1 MLGYLTLNGFWEIR
15 DLRFWCYDNS
25 RMIVDVI
32 LSMMIYFN
40 YDYSSKIETVPE
52 ALRKEQE

>member
-1 MLGYLTLNGFWEIR
+1 MLGYLTLNGFLEIR
-15 DLRFWCYDNS
+15 DLKFWCYNNS

>member
-1 MLGYLTLNGFWEIR
+1 
-15 DLRFWCYDNS
+15 
-25 RMIVDVI
+25 MIVDVI